1 MRVLSFGEV
10 LWDIYP
16 ESRCI
21 GGAPLNFAA
30 HFVKC
35 GGQACLCTAVG
46 RDELA
51 EETLRA
57 VEHLGVDTTWISRS
71 DNDTGKCIVSL
82 DENQIPSYRL
92 LSNTAYDDIRIPEIQ
107 NNVFD
112 ALYFGTLALRSE
124 NNMKCI
130 QNVIRQADFHEIF
143 VDINIRKPY
152 ISKQVLMFSMQHA
165 TILKISDEELRDV
178 FRLCGMENVLPEQ
191 APEILCRRFPN
202 LKMVVITM
210 GDKGALAWERSS
222 SEMTVCT
229 ARKVHV
235 VSTVGAGDSFSAAF
249 LFQRLSGQTVSA
261 ALEFASK
268 ISGFVVSNWEAIPD
282 YDFNQLKS

>member
-16 ESRCI
+16 ESRYI

-35 GGQACLCTAVG
+35 GGEAFLCTAVG
-46 RDELA
+46 HDYLA
-51 EETLRA
+51 KETLQA
-57 VEHLGVDTTWISRS
+57 VERLGVDTALISRS
-71 DNDTGKCIVSL
+71 AHDTGTCIVTL
-82 DENQIPSYRL
+82 NENRIPSYRL
-92 LSNTAYDDIRIPEIQ
+92 LSNTAYDDIKMPEIQ

-124 NNMKCI
+124 NNMVCI
-130 QNVIRQADFHEIF
+130 QNVIRQVNFKEIF
-143 VDINIRKPY
+143 VDINIRRPY

-165 TILKISDEELRDV
+165 TILKISDEELSDV
-178 FRLCGMENVLPEQ
+178 CRLCDMENLSPPQ
-191 APEILCRRFPN
+191 APEKLCSHFPN
-202 LKMVVITM
+202 LKTVIVTM
-210 GDKGALAWERSS
+210 GEKGALAWERAS
-222 SEMTVCT
+222 SEMTVCA
-229 ARKVHV
+229 ARKVQL

-249 LFQRLSGQTVSA
+249 LFQRLSGTSVAA

-268 ISGFVVSNWEAIPD
+268 ISGFVVSNREAVPD
-282 YDFNQLKS
+282 YDLKQFE